1 VIRDVLE
8 ERSTLSRTRARFR
21 AYFLTAI
28 AVAVLS
34 AIPADAVL
42 ATAPAAT
49 ATTTSAPATTTS
61 APATTTTLV
70 QTALSVAS
78 TANLGPGTGTDAGTT
93 APVPA
98 AVAPGTPTVPTTPNT
113 VLASSAI
120 VALARTHLGARYRYA
135 ATGPTSFDCSG
146 LVWRV
151 FEQAHLGRM
160 VTSHSA
166 RAIYLAYRKRGLASR
181 SNPQV
186 GDLVLWGYG
195 SHVGIY
201 IGRGLAISALVGG
214 VRVHRVNALTT
225 AFTAYLHTDLAGIQV
240 SIRYLPRS
248 AHASAK
254 PTKPT
259 TAKLSAKPSATPIAH
274 ATVALRLRTGHSISN
289 AAIATLAAGTRF
301 HVLARALDGSHRLWL
316 KVRLLDGR
324 TGWLAAAY
332 THA

>member
-1 VIRDVLE
+1 
-8 ERSTLSRTRARFR
+8 LSRNRARLR
-21 AYFLTAI
+21 AYFLAGM
-28 AVAVLS
+28 AVIVLS
-34 AIPADAVL
+34 AVPAEAVL
-42 ATAPAAT
+42 A
-49 ATTTSAPATTTS
+49 TTSAPA
-61 APATTTTLV
+61 ATTVTLAP
-70 QTALSVAS
+70 TALSVVS
-78 TANLGPGTGTDAGTT
+78 TANLGPGTGTHAGTT
-93 APVPA
+93 APA
-98 AVAPGTPTVPTTPNT
+98 AVAPGTPTVPTRPNM
-113 VLASSAI
+113 VDASSAI

-135 ATGPTSFDCSG
+135 ATGPASFDCSG

-166 RAIYLAYRKRGLASR
+166 RTIYLAYRRRGLASR

-186 GDLVLWGYG
+186 GDLVVWGYG

-201 IGRGLAISALVGG
+201 IGRGMAISALVEG

-225 AFTAYLHTDLAGIQV
+225 AFTAFLHTDLAGIQV
-240 SIRYLPRS
+240 PIRYLPRT
-248 AHASAK
+248 AHVTAK

-259 TAKLSAKPSATPIAH
+259 TKPRTKPTTKPAKPTTASLSAKASPSPIAH
-274 ATVALRLRTGHSISN
+274 ATVAVTLRTGHSTSN

-301 HVLARALDGSHRLWL
+301 HVLARARDGSHRLWL
-316 KVRLLDGR
+316 KVRLVDGR